1 MCGFFLGIG
10 FIRQPAWPLPD
21 RDACL
26 PAGYWA
32 LYFWRKNMS
41 FALYM
46 VGFVIFL
53 GGLAWGAFV
62 LGVPQIYIGIG
73 ALILLGI
80 GIFSAV
86 SRTRS
91 KDPS

>member
-1 MCGFFLGIG
+1 MARRHTETGSIFTSE
-10 FIRQPAWPLPD
+10 
-21 RDACL
+21 
-26 PAGYWA
+26 
-32 LYFWRKNMS
+32 RKTMS

-46 VGFVIFL
+46 IGFLLFL
-53 GGLAWGAFV
+53 AGLAWGASV
-62 LGVPQIYIGIG
+62 IGIPTLYIGIG

-86 SRTRS
+86 GRTRS

>member
-1 MCGFFLGIG
+1 
-10 FIRQPAWPLPD
+10 
-21 RDACL
+21 
-26 PAGYWA
+26 
-32 LYFWRKNMS
+32 MS

-46 VGFVIFL
+46 IGFLIFL
-53 GGLAWGAFV
+53 GGLAWGAPV
-62 LGVPQIYIGIG
+62 AGVPTLYIGIG

-86 SRTRS
+86 GRTRS

>member
-1 MCGFFLGIG
+1 VRRRTLATSK
-10 FIRQPAWPLPD
+10 QHYLEE
-21 RDACL
+21 
-26 PAGYWA
+26 
-32 LYFWRKNMS
+32 KNMS

-46 VGFVIFL
+46 IGFIIFL
-53 GGLAWGAFV
+53 GGVIWGAV
-62 LGVPQIYIGIG
+62 VAGVPHLYIGIG
-73 ALILLGI
+73 ALIFLGI

>member
-1 MCGFFLGIG
+1 
-10 FIRQPAWPLPD
+10 
-21 RDACL
+21 
-26 PAGYWA
+26 
-32 LYFWRKNMS
+32 MS

-46 VGFVIFL
+46 LGFAIFL
-53 GGLAWGAFV
+53 GGLIWAAVVAGIPE
-62 LGVPQIYIGIG
+62 LYIGIG

-86 SRTRS
+86 GKTRG

>member
-1 MCGFFLGIG
+1 
-10 FIRQPAWPLPD
+10 
-21 RDACL
+21 
-26 PAGYWA
+26 
-32 LYFWRKNMS
+32 MS

-46 VGFVIFL
+46 VGFILFL
-53 GGLAWGAFV
+53 GGVGWAAV
-62 LGVPQIYIGIG
+62 VAGVPHLYIGIG

-86 SRTRS
+86 SKTRS

>member
-1 MCGFFLGIG
+1 M
-10 FIRQPAWPLPD
+10 PE
-21 RDACL
+21 
-26 PAGYWA
+26 
-32 LYFWRKNMS
+32 KTMS

-46 VGFVIFL
+46 IGFLLFL
-53 GGLAWGAFV
+53 AGLAWGASV
-62 LGVPQIYIGIG
+62 IGVPTLYIGIG

-86 SRTRS
+86 GRTRS

>member
-1 MCGFFLGIG
+1 
-10 FIRQPAWPLPD
+10 
-21 RDACL
+21 
-26 PAGYWA
+26 
-32 LYFWRKNMS
+32 MS

-46 VGFVIFL
+46 IGFLLFL
-53 GGLAWGAFV
+53 AGVAWGASV
-62 LGVPQIYIGIG
+62 AGVPTLYIGIG

>member
-1 MCGFFLGIG
+1 
-10 FIRQPAWPLPD
+10 
-21 RDACL
+21 
-26 PAGYWA
+26 
-32 LYFWRKNMS
+32 MS

-46 VGFVIFL
+46 IGFVIFL
-53 GGLAWGAFV
+53 GGLVWGAV
-62 LGVPQIYIGIG
+62 ELGVPHIYIGIG

-86 SRTRS
+86 GRTRS

>member
-1 MCGFFLGIG
+1 MVISRCGPHS
-10 FIRQPAWPLPD
+10 QANTSE
-21 RDACL
+21 
-26 PAGYWA
+26 
-32 LYFWRKNMS
+32 KTMS

-53 GGLAWGAFV
+53 GGLIWGAV
-62 LGVPQIYIGIG
+62 VAGVPTVYIGIG
-73 ALILLGI
+73 SLIILGI

-86 SRTRS
+86 GRTRG